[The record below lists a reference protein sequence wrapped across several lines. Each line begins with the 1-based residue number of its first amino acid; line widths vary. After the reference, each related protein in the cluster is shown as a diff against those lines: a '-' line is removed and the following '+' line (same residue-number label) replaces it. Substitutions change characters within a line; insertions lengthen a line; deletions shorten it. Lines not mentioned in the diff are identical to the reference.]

1 MVKVEQRYDARAM
14 AMDADGEFTEI
25 SVQFIADGAADEA
38 EALEAVRESAPE
50 EWEDIPME
58 SLEISSR
65 DGDNVFTVEVKYKH
79 KSSST
84 SSSKERNEEETTVS
98 FDCGGGTMHL
108 THSHEQR
115 IAYGTKKAGGA
126 IGWNG
131 KTGAE
136 MSISGVDVPTAQ
148 LRETYT
154 KVMRLSR
161 ITTSFKRK
169 VAKLV
174 GKVNSG
180 SFKGWSK
187 GEVMFL
193 GMSYSC
199 PAKKSTKVLV
209 SFNFAVQPNES
220 VNIAGHKVE
229 KEFERYANHC
239 VIWSGSFTET
249 VTVDKACCSLDVMPT
264 VLNLMGVEYDSRL
277 YMGHDMLS
285 EEPGFVQFRNGS
297 IVTDYIRYS
306 ASTGKTEWLVDVDL
320 SKEDKKSYVESC
332 KSIAK
337 TKLNIARAILSV
349 DYYKYIQHLLPW
361 IPISRN

>member
-1 MVKVEQRYDARAM
+1 MVNVSQRYDARAM
-14 AMDADGEFTEI
+14 AMDADGEFTEV
-25 SVQFIADGAADEA
+25 SVQFLAEGARDEA
-38 EALEAVRESAPE
+38 EALEAVHDAAPE
-50 EWEDIPME
+50 EWEELPME

-65 DGDNVFTVEVKYKH
+65 DSEDVFTVEVKYKN
-79 KSSST
+79 KESST
-84 SSSKERNEEETTVS
+84 SSSREKNEEETTVS

-108 THSHEQR
+108 THSYEQR
-115 IAYGTKKAGGA
+115 IAFGTKKAGGA

-136 MSISGVDVPTAQ
+136 MAISGVDVPTAQ

-169 VAKLV
+169 VARLV

-220 VNIAGHKVE
+220 VSVAGHKIE
-229 KEFERYANHC
+229 KEGFEYAWALSRTLDDNGTPQAD
-239 VIWSGSFTET
+239 VEAIY
-249 VTVDKACCSLDVMPT
+249 VDKVCR
-264 VLNLMGVEYDSRL
+264 YDS
-277 YMGHDMLS
+277 
-285 EEPGFVQFRNGS
+285 F
-297 IVTDYIRYS
+297 
-306 ASTGKTEWLVDVDL
+306 STLGL
-320 SKEDKKSYVESC
+320 
-332 KSIAK
+332 
-337 TKLNIARAILSV
+337 
-349 DYYKYIQHLLPW
+349 
-361 IPISRN
+361 

>member
-1 MVKVEQRYDARAM
+1 MS
-14 AMDADGEFTEI
+14 MDADGEFTRIEVTYI
-25 SVQFIADGAADEA
+25 VFEVRSEE
-38 EALEAVRESAPE
+38 EALRGVHDFAPD
-50 EWEDIPME
+50 EWEGLPME
-58 SLEISSR
+58 GLQISSR
-65 DGDNVFTVEVKYKH
+65 ENEDTFLVDVAYKNQE
-79 KSSST
+79 SST
-84 SSSKERNEEETTVS
+84 SSSKEKDEEEPTVS

-108 THSHEQR
+108 THSYEQR

-136 MSISGVDVPTAQ
+136 MAISGVDVPTAQ

-180 SFKGWSK
+180 SFKGWSR

-199 PAKKSTKVLV
+199 PAKKSTKALV

-220 VNIAGHKVE
+220 VSIAGHKVE
-229 KEFERYANHC
+229 KKGFEYAWALSKTIDDNGTPKAD
-239 VIWSGSFTET
+239 VEAIY
-249 VTVDKACCSLDVMPT
+249 VDEVCR
-264 VLNLMGVEYDSRL
+264 YDS
-277 YMGHDMLS
+277 
-285 EEPGFVQFRNGS
+285 F
-297 IVTDYIRYS
+297 
-306 ASTGKTEWLVDVDL
+306 STLGL
-320 SKEDKKSYVESC
+320 
-332 KSIAK
+332 
-337 TKLNIARAILSV
+337 
-349 DYYKYIQHLLPW
+349 
-361 IPISRN
+361 

>member
-1 MVKVEQRYDARAM
+1 MAKVEQRYDARAM

-25 SVQFIADGAADEA
+25 GVQFLVSEVGDEA
-38 EALEAVRESAPE
+38 EALKAAREAAPE
-50 EWEDIPME
+50 EWDELPME

-65 DGDNVFTVEVKYKH
+65 DADDIFTVEVKYKH

-84 SSSKERNEEETTVS
+84 SSSKERNEEEATVS

-108 THSHEQR
+108 THSHDQR

-220 VNIAGHKVE
+220 VTIAGHKVE
-229 KEFERYANHC
+229 KKGFEYAWALSKTIDDNGTPKAD
-239 VIWSGSFTET
+239 VEAIY
-249 VTVDKACCSLDVMPT
+249 VDQVCR
-264 VLNLMGVEYDSRL
+264 YDSFS
-277 YMGHDMLS
+277 ML
-285 EEPGFVQFRNGS
+285 G
-297 IVTDYIRYS
+297 
-306 ASTGKTEWLVDVDL
+306 L
-320 SKEDKKSYVESC
+320 
-332 KSIAK
+332 
-337 TKLNIARAILSV
+337 
-349 DYYKYIQHLLPW
+349 
-361 IPISRN
+361 

>member
-14 AMDADGEFTEI
+14 AMDADGEFTEVA
-25 SVQFIADGAADEA
+25 VQFLVSGVPDEG
-38 EALEAVRESAPE
+38 EALKAVHDEAPE
-50 EWEDIPME
+50 EWEELPME

-65 DGDNVFTVEVKYKH
+65 DSEDVFTVEVKYKN
-79 KSSST
+79 KESST
-84 SSSKERNEEETTVS
+84 SSSKEKNEEEATVS

-108 THSHEQR
+108 THSHGQR

-209 SFNFAVQPNES
+209 SFNFAVQPNER
-220 VNIAGHKVE
+220 VNIAGHRVE
-229 KEFERYANHC
+229 KKGFEYAWALSRTIDDNGTPKAD
-239 VIWSGSFTET
+239 VEAIY
-249 VTVDKACCSLDVMPT
+249 VDEVCR
-264 VLNLMGVEYDSRL
+264 YDSFS
-277 YMGHDMLS
+277 ML
-285 EEPGFVQFRNGS
+285 G
-297 IVTDYIRYS
+297 
-306 ASTGKTEWLVDVDL
+306 L
-320 SKEDKKSYVESC
+320 
-332 KSIAK
+332 
-337 TKLNIARAILSV
+337 
-349 DYYKYIQHLLPW
+349 
-361 IPISRN
+361 

>member
-1 MVKVEQRYDARAM
+1 MAKVEQRYDARAM

-25 SVQFIADGAADEA
+25 SVQFLASGVRDEA
-38 EALEAVRESAPE
+38 EALEAVREAAPP
-50 EWEDIPME
+50 EWGGLPLE
-58 SLEISSR
+58 SLEISAR
-65 DGDNVFTVEVKYKH
+65 DAEEVFTVEVKYKNRE
-79 KSSST
+79 SST
-84 SSSKERNEEETTVS
+84 SSSREDGEEEPTVS

-108 THSHEQR
+108 THSYSQR
-115 IAYGTKKAGGA
+115 VAYGTKKAGGA

-136 MSISGVDVPTAQ
+136 MSIAGVDVPTAQ

-161 ITTSFKRK
+161 ITTAYKRK

-180 SFKGWSK
+180 SFKGWSR

-220 VNIAGHKVE
+220 VSIAGHRIEKKGFEYAWALSRTLDDGGTPKADVE
-229 KEFERYANHC
+229 AIY
-239 VIWSGSFTET
+239 
-249 VTVDKACCSLDVMPT
+249 VDEVCR
-264 VLNLMGVEYDSRL
+264 YDS
-277 YMGHDMLS
+277 
-285 EEPGFVQFRNGS
+285 F
-297 IVTDYIRYS
+297 
-306 ASTGKTEWLVDVDL
+306 
-320 SKEDKKSYVESC
+320 SK
-332 KSIAK
+332 
-337 TKLNIARAILSV
+337 LGL
-349 DYYKYIQHLLPW
+349 
-361 IPISRN
+361 

>member
-1 MVKVEQRYDARAM
+1 MVKVEQRYEARAM

-25 SVQFIADGAADEA
+25 SVQYLAGGAADEA
-38 EALEAVRESAPE
+38 EALEAVREAAPG
-50 EWEDIPME
+50 EWGDLPVE
-58 SLEISSR
+58 SLEIASR
-65 DGDNVFTVEVKYKH
+65 DSEDVFTVEVRYKN
-79 KSSST
+79 KESST
-84 SSSKERNEEETTVS
+84 SSSSKGGSEEEATVS

-108 THSHEQR
+108 THSYDQR
-115 IAYGTKKAGGA
+115 VAYGSKKAGGA

-154 KVMRLSR
+154 RVMRLSR

-180 SFKGWSK
+180 AFKGWKK

-220 VNIAGHKVE
+220 VNIAGHRVE
-229 KEFERYANHC
+229 KKGFEYA
-239 VIWSGSFTET
+239 WALSK
-249 VTVDKACCSLDVMPT
+249 TVDDNGTPKADVEAIY
-264 VLNLMGVEYDSRL
+264 VDEVCRYDS
-277 YMGHDMLS
+277 
-285 EEPGFVQFRNGS
+285 F
-297 IVTDYIRYS
+297 
-306 ASTGKTEWLVDVDL
+306 STLGL
-320 SKEDKKSYVESC
+320 
-332 KSIAK
+332 
-337 TKLNIARAILSV
+337 
-349 DYYKYIQHLLPW
+349 
-361 IPISRN
+361 